1 MTKQRLY
8 VFNLETNLDNPVLA
22 FTHDWVRSFA
32 NQIDKVIVYSTHVGS
47 YELPANVEIH
57 EIGGGN
63 LYLRVR
69 AILRLLKSACSII
82 WFRKDSVVFH
92 HMSVRSLVLPG
103 ILLRAMG
110 VKQGLWYSH
119 SAKPIS
125 LRVAARVADV
135 IFSSTEGAVP
145 IDSPKVTFVGHG
157 LNLSKSETIFQK
169 SAISRKGIVSL
180 GRIAKI
186 KNLDKLL
193 LGISSATKVPK
204 VVFIG
209 PSNTNSVLDER
220 LMELAK
226 ENNVNLTIYP
236 QINHDE
242 VLDKLVEFSMY
253 YTGTPRSVDK
263 STIEAASVGCFIIT
277 MEKAAQKLTGMNM
290 VWERLDQSSDL
301 SIAEQI
307 KVLENLNESER
318 NKLRILIHQ
327 QAVSRN
333 EVVNTT
339 QKILSLMTRSAK

>member
-1 MTKQRLY
+1 MSEKRLY
-8 VFNLETNLDNPVLA
+8 IFNLETNLDNPVLA
-22 FTHDWVRSFA
+22 FTHDWVRSFS

-47 YELPANVEIH
+47 HELPANVEIH

-63 LYLRVR
+63 LYLRIR
-69 AILRLLKSACSII
+69 AIFKLVKSACSII
-82 WFRKDSVVFH
+82 RFRKDSVVFH
-92 HMSVRSLVLPG
+92 HMSARTLVLPG

-125 LRVAARVADV
+125 LRAAARIADV

-145 IDSPKVTFVGHG
+145 INSPKVNFVGHG
-157 LNLSKSETIFQK
+157 LDLSKSEKIFQK
-169 SAISRKGIVSL
+169 SANSRIGIVSL
-180 GRIAKI
+180 GRIVPI

-193 LGISSATKVPK
+193 QGILSATKVPE

-209 PSNTNSVLDER
+209 PSNVNRVLDER

-226 ENNVNLTIYP
+226 ENNVNLTILP
-236 QINHDE
+236 QINHEE

-253 YTGTPRSVDK
+253 YTGTPQSVDK

-277 MEKAAQKLTGMNM
+277 MEKAAQELTGMNM
-290 VWERLDQSSDL
+290 VWEKLGQSSYL
-301 SIAEQI
+301 SIGEQI
-307 KVLENLNESER
+307 EELEKLNESER

-327 QAVSRN
+327 QTVSNN
-333 EVVNTT
+333 EVANTT
-339 QKILSLMTRSAK
+339 QKILSLITRSAK